1 MEYSYRWL
9 IESLEEGKGFKFLYF
24 WGHQPN
30 RNGQI
35 TSSCFSQWWEAPFV
49 INDITYKTA
58 EHWMMAQKALLF
70 GDKEAYDKIV
80 NAKSPGEAKALGR
93 EVRNFDQATWE
104 EKRSKIVVDGSLAKF
119 GQHSSLRKFLLNTKE
134 RVLVEASPV
143 DTI

>member
-1 MEYSYRWL
+1 
-9 IESLEEGKGFKFLYF
+9 
-24 WGHQPN
+24 
-30 RNGQI
+30 
-35 TSSCFSQWWEAPFV
+35 
-49 INDITYKTA
+49 
-58 EHWMMAQKALLF
+58 MMAQKALLF